1 MSKET
6 QAISNDMGQLAEDAQ
21 ALMAATADVAGEK
34 VAEARKRLAAALE
47 RGKEICART
56 REKVVQGAKAAD
68 EAVHEHPYQAIA
80 IGVGVGAIIGYL
92 LARKCCRN
100 RD

>member
-1 MSKET
+1 MNKET

-34 VAEARKRLAAALE
+34 VGEARKRLAAALE
-47 RGKEICART
+47 RGREIYGHV
-56 REKVVQGAKAAD
+56 REKAVEGAKAAD

-80 IGVGVGAIIGYL
+80 IAVGVGAILGYIV
-92 LARKCCRN
+92 ARRCSRN
-100 RD
+100 CD

>member
-47 RGKEICART
+47 RGKDLCGRA
-56 REKVVQGAKAAD
+56 REKVAQGAKAAD

-80 IGVGVGAIIGYL
+80 IGVGAGVLIGFL
-92 LARKCCRN
+92 LARRCCHS